1 MIIYCNNTCLFVVFT
16 EHTSANLFKK
26 QQLESE
32 LHVTEIMKFKTK
44 IKTSVNTVDGWLRD
58 KQGFL

>member
-1 MIIYCNNTCLFVVFT
+1 MFVVFT